1 MFFTVEGHE
10 VRAEVEKEEIFK
22 SKHSELNLK
31 KLKIHFQVYN
41 PIKIPKIIQSVEDKK
56 SWKVISSSYYYTEGN
71 PVVRYIFEIEEI
83 EVLNIKQ
90 LIINKIKLDPY
101 WYEEVIEEDR
111 GDKLA
116 IKANIIIKEKDL
128 QEIKEWM
135 SQDKYLNVVRSG
147 ISNKMKEMKLEK
159 VLWSKDVNNTIKCH
173 LTLIEKFD
181 GDYKYPDSF
190 SAEFKNINK
199 ILSESVNTMES
210 LVELLASKKIISNS
224 ELENIKKNHK
234 TSLNLINLY
243 EVEDLDEYLNK
254 YEV

>member
-1 MFFTVEGHE
+1 MFFRVEGHE

-22 SKHSELNLK
+22 SKHSELSLK

-41 PIKIPKIIQSVEDKK
+41 PIKIPKIIKSVEDKK

-83 EVLNIKQ
+83 EVLNIKK
-90 LIINKIKLDPY
+90 LIINGKKLDPY
-101 WYEEVIEEDR
+101 SYEEVIEEDR

-116 IKANIIIKEKDL
+116 IKANIMIKEQDL
-128 QEIKEWM
+128 EEIKEWM
-135 SQDKYLNVVRSG
+135 SQDKYLSVVRSG
-147 ISNKMKEMKLEK
+147 ISKKMKKMKLEK
-159 VLWSKDVNNTIKCH
+159 VLWSKDVNNAIKCH

-190 SAEFKNINK
+190 SAEFKNIIK
-199 ILSESVNTMES
+199 IFSDSVNTMES
-210 LVELLASKKIISNS
+210 LVELLASKEIISNS
-224 ELENIKKNHK
+224 ELEKMKKNHK
-234 TSLNLINLY
+234 PRLNLIDIY

-254 YEV
+254 YHV

>member
-1 MFFTVEGHE
+1 MFFRVEGHE

-22 SKHSELNLK
+22 SKHSELSLK

-41 PIKIPKIIQSVEDKK
+41 PIKIPKIIKSVEDKK

-90 LIINKIKLDPY
+90 LIINGKKLDPY
-101 WYEEVIEEDR
+101 SYEEVIEEDR

-116 IKANIIIKEKDL
+116 IKTNIMIKEEDL
-128 QEIKEWM
+128 EEIKEWM
-135 SQDKYLNVVRSG
+135 SQDKYLSVVRSG
-147 ISNKMKEMKLEK
+147 ISKKMKKMKLEK
-159 VLWSKDVNNTIKCH
+159 VLWSKNVNNTIKCH

-190 SAEFKNINK
+190 SAEFKNIIK
-199 ILSESVNTMES
+199 ILSDSVNTMES
-210 LVELLASKKIISNS
+210 LVELLASKEIISNS
-224 ELENIKKNHK
+224 ELEKMKKNHK
-234 TSLNLINLY
+234 THLNLIDIY

-254 YEV
+254 YHV